1 MCYIRHNHARRYKK
15 IRILIILPVAVL
27 IIGTVGFMLLEN
39 LSFFNAF
46 YFTIVTISTVGY
58 GDITPTTDASKGFSI
73 FLIIIGIGTFLTI
86 VTTVTQMLIQRNQN
100 RVRRHRLN
108 MLIGVFY
115 TEIGNRLLRIL
126 TRFDPEIDTIRQE
139 FFVHDKYT
147 EVEFIQLRRRLQQYD
162 FTISPDTIDLDELL
176 DFLKEKGDLLIR
188 ELENPDLIEH
198 EYFTEL
204 LWAVV
209 HLRDELVS
217 RDSLSGLP
225 ESDLAHLANDVVRI
239 YRLLTLQWIN
249 YMQYLK
255 GAYPFL
261 FSLALRTNPFVEKP
275 SPIVR

>member
-1 MCYIRHNHARRYKK
+1 MFASIKQ

-27 IIGTVGFMLLEN
+27 IIGTVGFMLLQD
-39 LSFFNAF
+39 LSFVDAF

-58 GDITPTTDASKGFSI
+58 GDISPTTIASKGFSI

-86 VTTVTQMLIQRNQN
+86 ITSVTQMLIQRGQN

-139 FFVHDKYT
+139 FFVHDEYT
-147 EVEFIQLRRRLQQYD
+147 EVEFNQLRRRLRHYD
-162 FTISPDTIDLDELL
+162 FTINPEVLDLEALAEY
-176 DFLKEKGDLLIR
+176 LKEKCDLLVR
-188 ELENPDLIEH
+188 ELENPDLVEH

-204 LWAVV
+204 LWATV

-225 ESDLAHLANDVVRI
+225 ESDLAHLANDVKRV

-275 SPIVR
+275 SAIVR

>member
-1 MCYIRHNHARRYKK
+1 MNMLVGIKK
-15 IRILIILPVAVL
+15 IRLLIILPVVVL
-27 IIGTVGFMLLEN
+27 IIGTVGNMLLQD

-58 GDITPTTDASKGFSI
+58 GDIHPTTDASKGFSI

-86 VTTVTQMLIQRNQN
+86 VTSVTQMLIQRSQN

-126 TRFDPEIDTIRQE
+126 TRFDPEIDAVRQE
-139 FFVHDKYT
+139 FIVNDKYT
-147 EVEFIQLRRRLQQYD
+147 EVEFNQLRRRLRHYD
-162 FTISPDTIDLDELL
+162 FAIDPATLDLEALAEY
-176 DFLKEKGDLLIR
+176 LKEKCDLLVR

-204 LWAVV
+204 LWAAV

-225 ESDLAHLANDVVRI
+225 ESDLAHLANDVKRV

-275 SPIVR
+275 SAIVR

>member
-1 MCYIRHNHARRYKK
+1 MIAGIKK
-15 IRILIILPVAVL
+15 IRILIILPVVVL
-27 IIGTVGFMLLEN
+27 VIGTVGFMLLEDLN
-39 LSFFNAF
+39 FIDAF

-58 GDITPTTDASKGFSI
+58 GDISPTTTASKGFSI

-86 VTTVTQMLIQRNQN
+86 ITSVTQMLIQRSQN

-139 FFVHDKYT
+139 FFVHDEYT
-147 EVEFIQLRRRLQQYD
+147 EVEFNQLRRRLRRYD
-162 FTISPDTIDLDELL
+162 FVVNADTVDLDVLF
-176 DFLKEKGDLLIR
+176 DFLTEKGDLLIR

-209 HLRDELVS
+209 HLRDELLS
-217 RDSLSGLP
+217 RESLTDLP
-225 ESDLAHLANDVVRI
+225 ESDMAHLANDVVRI
-239 YRLLTLQWIN
+239 YRLLSLQWIN
-249 YMQYLK
+249 YLQYLK

-275 SPIVR
+275 SAIVQ

>member
-1 MCYIRHNHARRYKK
+1 MLAGIKQ

-27 IIGTVGFMLLEN
+27 IIGTVGFMLLED
-39 LSFFNAF
+39 LSFVDAF

-58 GDITPTTDASKGFSI
+58 GDISPTTAASKGFSI
-73 FLIIIGIGTFLTI
+73 FMIIIGIGTFLTI
-86 VTTVTQMLIQRNQN
+86 VTSVTQMLIQRGQN
-100 RVRRHRLN
+100 RIRRHRLN

-115 TEIGNRLLRIL
+115 TEIGNRLLRIV
-126 TRFDPEIDTIRQE
+126 TRYDPEIDTIRQE
-139 FFVHDKYT
+139 FFVHDEYT
-147 EVEFIQLRRRLQQYD
+147 EVEFNQLRRRLRHYD
-162 FTISPDTIDLDELL
+162 FTISPDRIDLDELL
-176 DFLKEKGDLLIR
+176 VFLKEKGDLLIR

-198 EYFTEL
+198 ENFTEL

-209 HLRDELVS
+209 HLRDELLS

-225 ESDLAHLANDVVRI
+225 ESDMAHLANDVVRI

-275 SPIVR
+275 SAIVR

>member
-1 MCYIRHNHARRYKK
+1 MTMLAGVKR

-39 LSFFNAF
+39 LSFVDAL
-46 YFTIVTISTVGY
+46 YLTVVTISTVGY
-58 GDITPTTDASKGFSI
+58 GDITPVTAAGKGFSI
-73 FLIIIGIGTFLTI
+73 FVIVIGIGTFLTI
-86 VTTVTQMLIQRNQN
+86 ITSVTQMLIQRGQN
-100 RVRRHRLN
+100 RIHRHRLN

-139 FFVHDKYT
+139 FFVHDEYT
-147 EVEFIQLRRRLQQYD
+147 EVEFNQLRRRLRRYD
-162 FTISPDTIDLDELL
+162 FTISPEKVDLYELL
-176 DFLKEKGDLLIR
+176 EFLKEKGDLLVR
-188 ELENPDLIEH
+188 ELENPDLVER

-209 HLRDELVS
+209 HLRDELLS
-217 RDSLSGLP
+217 RESLAGLP
-225 ESDLAHLANDVVRI
+225 ESDMAHLANDVVRI
-239 YRLLTLQWIN
+239 YRLLTLQWTN
-249 YMQYLK
+249 YLQYLK

-275 SPIVR
+275 SVIIT

>member
-1 MCYIRHNHARRYKK
+1 MRIGMKQL
-15 IRILIILPVAVL
+15 RILIILPVAVL
-27 IIGTVGFMLLEN
+27 LIGTIGFMLLEK
-39 LSFFNAF
+39 LSFLDAL

-58 GDITPTTDASKGFSI
+58 GDISPTTDASKGFSI

-86 VTTVTQMLIQRNQN
+86 ITSVTQMLVQSSQN

-115 TEIGNRLLRIL
+115 TEIGNQLLRIL
-126 TRFDPEIDTIRQE
+126 TQFDPEIDTIREE
-139 FFVHDKYT
+139 FMVHDEYT
-147 EVEFIQLRRRLQQYD
+147 EVEFNQLRRRLRHYD
-162 FTISPDTIDLDELL
+162 FVVSSDSVDLNVLL
-176 DFLKEKGDLLIR
+176 EFLKEKGDLLIR
-188 ELENPDLIEH
+188 ELENPDLVEH

-209 HLRDELVS
+209 HLRDELLA
-217 RDSLSGLP
+217 RDSLTGLP
-225 ESDLAHLANDVVRI
+225 ESDMAHLANDVVRI

-249 YMQYLK
+249 YLQYLK

-275 SPIVR
+275 SAIVE

>member
-1 MCYIRHNHARRYKK
+1 MGMNMHIGIKQIRL
-15 IRILIILPVAVL
+15 LIILPVVVL
-27 IIGTVGFMLLEN
+27 FIGTIGFMLLED
-39 LSFFNAF
+39 LSFLDAL

-58 GDITPTTDASKGFSI
+58 GDISPTTAASKGFNI

-86 VTTVTQMLIQRNQN
+86 VTSVTQMLVQSGQN
-100 RVRRHRLN
+100 RIRRHRLN

-126 TRFDPEIDTIRQE
+126 SGFDREIDTIREE
-139 FFVHDKYT
+139 FKVHDKYT
-147 EVEFIQLRRRLQQYD
+147 EVEFNQLRRRLRHYD
-162 FTISPDTIDLDELL
+162 FAISSDTIDLKILD
-176 DFLKEKGDLLIR
+176 DFLKEKGDLLVR
-188 ELENPDLIEH
+188 ELENPDLVEH

-209 HLRDELVS
+209 HLRDELLA
-217 RDSLSGLP
+217 RGSLSGLP
-225 ESDLAHLANDVVRI
+225 ESDMAHLANDVVRI

-249 YMQYLK
+249 YLQYLK

-275 SPIVR
+275 SAIVQ

>member
-1 MCYIRHNHARRYKK
+1 MFAGIKQ

-27 IIGTVGFMLLEN
+27 IIGTVGFMLLED
-39 LSFFNAF
+39 LDFLDAF

-58 GDITPTTDASKGFSI
+58 GDISPTTAASKGFNI

-86 VTTVTQMLIQRNQN
+86 VTSVTQMLVQRSQN
-100 RVRRHRLN
+100 RVRKHRLN

-139 FFVHDKYT
+139 FFVHDEYT
-147 EVEFIQLRRRLQQYD
+147 EVEFNQLRRKLRHYD
-162 FTISPDTIDLDELL
+162 FTINPDKVDLNALF
-176 DFLKEKGDLLIR
+176 DFLTEKGDLLIR

-209 HLRDELVS
+209 HLRDELLS
-217 RDSLSGLP
+217 RESLEDLP
-225 ESDLAHLANDVVRI
+225 ESDMAHLANDVVRI

-249 YMQYLK
+249 YLQYLK

-275 SPIVR
+275 SAVVQ

>member
-1 MCYIRHNHARRYKK
+1 MLAGIKQ

-39 LSFFNAF
+39 LSPGDAF

-58 GDITPTTDASKGFSI
+58 GDISPTTAAGKGFSI

-86 VTTVTQMLIQRNQN
+86 ITSVTQMLIQRGQN
-100 RVRRHRLN
+100 RVHRHRLN
-108 MLIGVFY
+108 MLIGVFF

-126 TRFDPEIDTIRQE
+126 TRFDPEIDTVRQE
-139 FFVHDKYT
+139 FFVNDKYT
-147 EVEFIQLRRRLQQYD
+147 EVEFNHLRRRLRHYD
-162 FTISPDTIDLDELL
+162 FTISSERIDLDELL
-176 DFLKEKGDLLIR
+176 AFLKEKGDLLIR

-198 EYFTEL
+198 ESFTEL

-209 HLRDELVS
+209 HLRDELLS
-217 RDSLSGLP
+217 RESLSGLP
-225 ESDLAHLANDVVRI
+225 ESDMAHLANDVVRI
-239 YRLLTLQWIN
+239 YRLLTMQWTN
-249 YMQYLK
+249 YLQYLK

-275 SPIVR
+275 SAIVR

>member
-1 MCYIRHNHARRYKK
+1 MTMIAGIKK
-15 IRILIILPVAVL
+15 IRILIILPVVVL
-27 IIGTVGFMLLEN
+27 VIGTVGFMLLEDLN
-39 LSFFNAF
+39 FIDAF

-58 GDITPTTDASKGFSI
+58 GDISPTTTASKGFSI

-86 VTTVTQMLIQRNQN
+86 ITSVTQMLIQSGQN

-115 TEIGNRLLRIL
+115 TEIGNRLLRLL
-126 TRFDPEIDTIRQE
+126 TGFDPEIDAIRQE

-147 EVEFIQLRRRLQQYD
+147 EVEFNQLRRRLQHYD
-162 FTISPDTIDLDELL
+162 FAVATESLDLEALFSL
-176 DFLKEKGDLLIR
+176 LKERCDLLVR

-209 HLRDELVS
+209 HLRDELLA
-217 RDSLSGLP
+217 RESLTGLP
-225 ESDLAHLANDVVRI
+225 ESDLAHLANDVKRI
-239 YRLLTLQWIN
+239 YRLITLQWIN
-249 YMQYLK
+249 YLQYLK
-255 GAYPFL
+255 GAYPYL

-275 SPIVR
+275 SAIVE

>member
-1 MCYIRHNHARRYKK
+1 MTMLAGIKK
-15 IRILIILPVAVL
+15 IRVLIILPVAVL
-27 IIGTVGFMLLEN
+27 IIGTVGFMLLQD
-39 LSFFNAF
+39 LSFIDAF

-58 GDITPTTDASKGFSI
+58 GDIHPTTDASKGFSI

-86 VTTVTQMLIQRNQN
+86 VTSVTQMMIQRGQN

-126 TRFDPEIDTIRQE
+126 SGFDPEIDTIREE
-139 FFVHDKYT
+139 FKVHDKYT
-147 EVEFIQLRRRLQQYD
+147 EVEFNQLRRRLQHYD
-162 FTISPDTIDLDELL
+162 FAIDPELL
-176 DFLKEKGDLLIR
+176 DLDILLNYLKEKCDLLVR

-204 LWAVV
+204 LWAAV

-225 ESDLAHLANDVVRI
+225 ESDLAHLANDVKRA

-261 FSLALRTNPFVEKP
+261 FSLALRTNPFIEKP
-275 SPIVR
+275 SAIVR

>member
-1 MCYIRHNHARRYKK
+1 MRIGMKQL
-15 IRILIILPVAVL
+15 RILIILPVAAL
-27 IIGTVGFMLLEN
+27 FIGTVGFMVLEN
-39 LSFFNAF
+39 LSFLDAL

-58 GDITPTTDASKGFSI
+58 GDISPTTAAGKGFSI

-86 VTTVTQMLIQRNQN
+86 VTSVTQMLVQSGQN

-126 TRFDPEIDTIRQE
+126 SGFDPEIDTIRQE
-139 FFVHDKYT
+139 FMVHDQYT
-147 EVEFIQLRRRLQQYD
+147 EVEFNQLRRRLRHYD
-162 FTISPDTIDLDELL
+162 FVISPEILDLDILL
-176 DFLKEKGDLLIR
+176 NYLKEKCDLLVR

-204 LWAVV
+204 LWATV

-217 RDSLSGLP
+217 RESLSGLP
-225 ESDLAHLANDVVRI
+225 ESDLAHLANDVKRA

-249 YMQYLK
+249 YLQYLK

-275 SPIVR
+275 SAIVQ

>member
-1 MCYIRHNHARRYKK
+1 MRIGIKQIR
-15 IRILIILPVAVL
+15 LLVILPVAVL
-27 IIGTVGFMLLEN
+27 FIGTIGFMLLEE
-39 LSFFNAF
+39 LSFLDAL
-46 YFTIVTISTVGY
+46 YFTLVTISTVGY
-58 GDITPTTDASKGFSI
+58 GDIAPTTAASKGFSI

-86 VTTVTQMLIQRNQN
+86 VTSVTQMLVQSGQN
-100 RVRRHRLN
+100 RIRRHRLN

-126 TRFDPEIDTIRQE
+126 SGFDPEIDTIREE
-139 FFVHDKYT
+139 FKVHDKYT
-147 EVEFIQLRRRLQQYD
+147 EVEFNQLRRRLRHYD
-162 FTISPDTIDLDELL
+162 FAVTSNTIDLELL
-176 DFLKEKGDLLIR
+176 FDFLKEKGDLLVR

-209 HLRDELVS
+209 HLRDELLA
-217 RDSLSGLP
+217 RGSLSGLP
-225 ESDLAHLANDVVRI
+225 ESDMAHLANDVVRI

-249 YMQYLK
+249 YLQYLK

-275 SPIVR
+275 SAIVS